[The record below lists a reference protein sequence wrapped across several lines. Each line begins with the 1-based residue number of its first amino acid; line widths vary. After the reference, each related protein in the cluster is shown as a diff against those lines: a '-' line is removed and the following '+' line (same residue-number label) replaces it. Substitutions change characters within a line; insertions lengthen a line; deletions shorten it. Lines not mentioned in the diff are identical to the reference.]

1 MNIITNEGLIKRN
14 RRIAQTCS
22 IGGLII
28 LIGGM
33 ILSFRNQQQIGYSLG
48 ALIIGFIL
56 SQIGIYF
63 TNRWGRSPRP
73 DEYINQALKGLDSKY
88 SLFHYQTPAS
98 HLLVGPAGVWVILP
112 RQQQGVITYSKGR
125 YHQKG
130 GNLYLKLFAQEGL
143 GRPELELGYE
153 VEKIQNYLRKHM
165 EENKI
170 PPIQAALVFTNDRAD
185 IKIDESDNPPA
196 VTLHINK
203 LKEYLRKYSKNK
215 PVSIEKI
222 SEIQNL
228 LLASGNLPENSKTT
242 P

>member
-1 MNIITNEGLIKRN
+1 MKIITNNTLIKRN

-22 IGGLII
+22 FGGLII

-33 ILSFRNQQQIGYSLG
+33 ILSFRNPQQVSFSLG

-73 DEYINQALKGLDSKY
+73 DEYLNQALKGLDSKY
-88 SLFHYQTPAS
+88 SLFHYQTPVS

-112 RQQQGVITYSKGR
+112 RQQRGTITYTKGR

-153 VEKIQNYLRKHM
+153 VEKIQKYLRQHLS
-165 EENKI
+165 EDKI
-170 PPIQAALVFTNDRAD
+170 PPIQAALVFTNDRAELN
-185 IKIDESDNPPA
+185 IDDSEKPPA
-196 VTLHINK
+196 PTLHINK
-203 LKEYLRKYSKNK
+203 LKEFIRKVSKNK
-215 PVSIEKI
+215 PVSTEKI
-222 SEIQNL
+222 DEIQEL
-228 LLASGNLPENSKTT
+228 LLSSVNENAIS
-242 P
+242 